1 MSSSVNKV
9 ILIGH
14 VGQTPEIVSFQN
26 GGRIAKLSLATSEKW
41 KDKATGEAK
50 ERTEW
55 HRVVVTND
63 ALVRIV
69 EQYVKKGHRLYVEG
83 QLETRKWQD
92 QSGVDKYAT
101 EVVLRPYHGE
111 IVMLTSQSRDNGIG
125 STNPYDTGQQ
135 TQAAP
140 QQQPEPATA
149 DGGWIDDEIPF

>member
-1 MSSSVNKV
+1 MSSSINKV
-9 ILIGH
+9 ILIGN

-41 KDKATGEAK
+41 KDKTTGEAK

-63 ALVRIV
+63 ALVGIV

-101 EVVLRPYHGE
+101 EVVLRPYRGE
-111 IVMLTSQSRDNGIG
+111 LTMLESPKRNDGVGQA
-125 STNPYDTGQQ
+125 NPYDASQQ

-140 QQQPEPATA
+140 QQQPEATG
-149 DGGWIDDEIPF
+149 DNWIDDDIPF